1 MPPPRSS
8 KHTYPDTQTR
18 PSTRWYNPR
27 LIHSRI
33 FRLALIYLCLFTAS
47 VLGLLGFIYWSA
59 TEAVTRQIDSTIEAE
74 ITGLAEQFNQR
85 GLIGLVQAIKR
96 RAGQDG
102 ESRGLYIL
110 ADENF
115 KPLAG
120 NLTRWPDG
128 SLNENGW
135 MTFRLEIP
143 DNSEGLNFGR
153 AKVFVLGN
161 RLHLLVGHDIQ
172 ERTKIAASIRGTIV
186 WSIII
191 TIAIS
196 LIGGI
201 LMSRSLLRQIDT
213 INMTSREIMAGD
225 MSRRIPIGKQGD
237 EIDEVAGNLNAMLD
251 QIERLLA
258 GMSQISDN
266 IAHDLRTPISRLR
279 TGLESALIGQSD
291 PESDRK
297 AMLKAIEEADNILKT
312 FNALLN
318 IAQAEAGAT
327 EAQFGSIDPTALLYD
342 VAELYEPL
350 AEEQGIALELDIPQ
364 KGDRVT
370 DLKGDRNLL
379 FQAVANL
386 VDNALKFSPEKSRIT
401 IALETET
408 AGKNSPR
415 RIRIIVAD
423 QGPGIPGKDR
433 ERVLDRFHRL
443 EASRSTP
450 GNGLGLSLVSAV
462 SKLHRGSLSLE
473 DNGPGLRAVLTLP
486 IA

>member
-1 MPPPRSS
+1 
-8 KHTYPDTQTR
+8 
-18 PSTRWYNPR
+18 
-27 LIHSRI
+27 
-33 FRLALIYLCLFTAS
+33 
-47 VLGLLGFIYWSA
+47 
-59 TEAVTRQIDSTIEAE
+59 
-74 ITGLAEQFNQR
+74 
-85 GLIGLVQAIKR
+85 
-96 RAGQDG
+96 
-102 ESRGLYIL
+102 
-110 ADENF
+110 
-115 KPLAG
+115 
-120 NLTRWPDG
+120 
-128 SLNENGW
+128 
-135 MTFRLEIP
+135 
-143 DNSEGLNFGR
+143 
-153 AKVFVLGN
+153 
-161 RLHLLVGHDIQ
+161 
-172 ERTKIAASIRGTIV
+172 
-186 WSIII
+186 
-191 TIAIS
+191 
-196 LIGGI
+196 
-201 LMSRSLLRQIDT
+201 
-213 INMTSREIMAGD
+213 MTSREIMAGD